1 MRNRFP
7 TLLSVGAIALLAS
20 CATSTAPVDQ
30 AAANLATDSLPG
42 GPVNWASV
50 ADAAGPVTI
59 GWLDAFGD
67 PVLSALVSE
76 AQSNN
81 LNLQAASNNLERS
94 RLLVQQAGAALTP
107 SLGVSGGASR
117 GGAIEGSSAPS
128 YSLGLQTSW
137 ELDVWGRI
145 RSGQRASL
153 ASAQAV
159 EADYRFAQES
169 LAAGVTRSYFL
180 VKAAAEQESIAN
192 ESLEAITETNRIVGV
207 QFENGAAT
215 GQDVALAKADLAT
228 AQDGLAVARNS
239 KRGAVR
245 SLELLLG
252 RYPSAELAVEGDLPT
267 VPSAPPAGLP
277 AQILERRPDLVAAE
291 RRIASSISGLNQ
303 AKAARLPS
311 ISLTGSLGGASGDLS
326 NLLDPKN
333 VAWSAA
339 SSLLMPIIDGGARQA
354 QVDLAGTE
362 QNAAVNAYAQAA
374 LSAFGEVEGALD
386 LGMTLR
392 ERRQFLQSS
401 QTEALEAQRIA
412 QLRFE
417 EGETDLLS
425 VLSILQRVLSARTSL
440 LGVHRDQLGQ
450 FIDLNLALG
459 GSWQDAR

>member
-7 TLLSVGAIALLAS
+7 TLLSIGAIALLAS

-30 AAANLATDSLPG
+30 AAANLATDSLPD
-42 GPVNWASV
+42 GPINWASV
-50 ADAAGPVTI
+50 AEAAGPVTI

-67 PVLSALVSE
+67 PLLNALVGE

-94 RLLVQQAGAALTP
+94 RILVQQAGAALTP

-180 VKAAAEQESIAN
+180 VKAAAEQERIAS
-192 ESLEAITETNRIVGV
+192 ESLEAITETNRITKV

-239 KRGAVR
+239 KRDAVR
-245 SLELLLG
+245 ALELLLG
-252 RYPSAELAVEGDLPT
+252 RYPSAELAVEGNLPV
-267 VPSAPPAGLP
+267 VPAPPPAGLP

-291 RRIASSISGLNQ
+291 RRIASSISGLDQ

-326 NLLDPKN
+326 NLLDPSN

-386 LGMTLR
+386 LGTTLR
-392 ERRQFLQSS
+392 ERRQFLQSG